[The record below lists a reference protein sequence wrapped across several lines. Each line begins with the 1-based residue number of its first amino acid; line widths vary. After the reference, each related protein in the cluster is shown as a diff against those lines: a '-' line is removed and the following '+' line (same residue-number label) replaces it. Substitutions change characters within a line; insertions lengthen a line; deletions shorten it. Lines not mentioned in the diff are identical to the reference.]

1 MGINYGVSPSWAKE
15 INDGRTHIATKG
27 VYSNN
32 LVFNLDFG
40 TTGSYSGSGT
50 SVADLTGSYTGTL
63 NNGTT
68 FSATD
73 QYGGMVLDGI
83 DDVIR
88 FGTIPLVSNVS
99 VTNNFTIEQVF
110 KPTGFQP
117 GTYFG
122 LTNSLIHKGT
132 ASTFNYAT
140 QVSSDTTVSFI
151 KRTSPE
157 GLQYSTFTVPSMR
170 NRPNVLT
177 FVVANG
183 TSGSGTISC
192 YFNGEFIQTQTIVG
206 TAITAVADDPFR
218 IGGDISSNSQFIGTY
233 YSCRIYNTNLSASDV
248 KRNFNAL
255 RGRFG
260 L

>member
-1 MGINYGVSPSWAKE
+1 MGVNYGISPNWAKDTNE
-15 INDGRTHIATKG
+15 GRTHIATKG

-63 NNGTT
+63 NSGAT

-73 QYGGMVLDGI
+73 QYGGIVLDGV
-83 DDVIR
+83 DDTIR

-110 KPTGFQP
+110 KPTSYQP

-122 LTNSLIHKGT
+122 LTNSLMYKGT

-157 GLQYSTFTVPSMR
+157 GLQYSTFTVPSML
-170 NRPNVLT
+170 NQPSVLT
-177 FVVANG
+177 FVVSNG
-183 TSGSGTISC
+183 TSGSGTVSC
-192 YFNGEFIQTQTIVG
+192 YLNGEFIQTQTITG
-206 TAITAVADDPFR
+206 TAIAAVADDPFR
-218 IGGDISSNSQFIGTY
+218 IGGDITANSQFKGTY
-233 YSCRIYNTNLSASDV
+233 YSCRIYNTNLSATDV
-248 KRNFNAL
+248 KRNFNVI
-255 RGRFG
+255 RKRFG
-260 L
+260 I